1 MSDKLRLISPCEI
14 VAYYGVEHQKRKAV
28 EEMAELTTA
37 LVREQDN
44 RASVREVITEI
55 ADVYIMLRQ
64 LMEIYGRENCKQEI
78 ARKLKRLE
86 RRMERE
92 NES

>member
-1 MSDKLRLISPCEI
+1 MKILTKWSVI
-14 VAYYGVEHQKRKAV
+14 VAHYGAEHQKRKAV

-37 LVREQDN
+37 LAREQDN
-44 RASVREVITEI
+44 RASAKDVITEI

-64 LMEIYGRENCKQEI
+64 LMEIYGNERCRQEI

>member
-1 MSDKLRLISPCEI
+1 MKILTKWFAI
-14 VAYYGVEHQKRKAV
+14 VAHYGSEHQKRKAV

-37 LVREQDN
+37 LAREQDN
-44 RASVREVITEI
+44 RASAQDVITEI

-64 LMEIYGRENCKQEI
+64 LMEIYGKENCKQEI
-78 ARKLKRLE
+78 ARKLKRLG
-86 RRMERE
+86 RKMERE